1 MNEDTSSIQ
10 ATKELFEK
18 ANEVLGFR
26 ITDLMFE
33 GTEDDL
39 KQSGMSQAQA
49 DAIRNE
55 FLRKN
60 GLLDTGGTSSGAWY
74 GGYASKEQ
82 TKLDANEKKSSS
94 GKNRRT

>member
-1 MNEDTSSIQ
+1 MTLIADDPTVRCMERTGYPPWMVYGGKNDEEEQ
-10 ATKELFEK
+10 E
-18 ANEVLGFR
+18 
-26 ITDLMFE
+26 
-33 GTEDDL
+33 TEHV
-39 KQSGMSQAQA
+39 SQAQA